1 MYRSGV
7 GWTLAAY
14 PQAGVR
20 GQTCGTSEGEAPA
33 EPCWPRLGA
42 YGAEDGCPE
51 RKTLERRLR
60 FRESGTHQI
69 CETAKRLIGPPDIA
83 GVH

>member
-20 GQTCGTSEGEAPA
+20 GRTCGTSEAEAPA
-33 EPCWPRLGA
+33 ESSWPRLGA

-51 RKTLERRLR
+51 RKTLEPACG
-60 FRESGTHQI
+60 FANRESI
-69 CETAKRLIGPPDIA
+69 RYAKPPS
-83 GVH
+83 G